1 MLGKAAGAVGVGVD
15 IAQDFGEGGVRVLR
29 GVSVD
34 IAQDLSKGGVW
45 VLLAEA
51 IVFRPGWSE
60 VDLWVIVVPEA
71 VVSRGLLSTQR
82 KCISKGRILTC
93 QENLQFRKR
102 VGNVC
107 SSTLQDR
114 FGRRLS

>member
-15 IAQDFGEGGVRVLR
+15 IAQDLGEGGVRVLR

-34 IAQDLSKGGVW
+34 IPQDFGKGGVW

-60 VDLWVIVVPEA
+60 VDLWVIVVPED
-71 VVSRGLLSTQR
+71 VVPVGMLSIPR
-82 KCISKGRILTC
+82 KCISKGRELTC
-93 QENLQFRKR
+93 QESLQFRR
-102 VGNVC
+102 GIGNAC
-107 SSTLQDR
+107 SSTLQDQSAL
-114 FGRRLS
+114 RLA